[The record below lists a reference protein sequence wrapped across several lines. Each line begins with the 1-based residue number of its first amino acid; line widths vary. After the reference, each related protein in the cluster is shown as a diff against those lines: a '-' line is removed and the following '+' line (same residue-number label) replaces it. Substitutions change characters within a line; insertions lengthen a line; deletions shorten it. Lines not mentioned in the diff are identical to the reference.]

1 VQRTNLLEEPEGTVE
16 VRDDT
21 VHLPV
26 RPFEVVTL
34 RIEWEKDTDSR
45 GS

>member
-1 VQRTNLLEEPEGTVE
+1 VQRANLLEEPEGTVE
-16 VRDDT
+16 VEEST
-21 VHLPV
+21 VRLAV

>member
-16 VRDDT
+16 VREGA
-21 VHLPV
+21 VRLMV

-34 RIEWEKDTDSR
+34 FINWERDKNIR